1 MYKIEY
7 HKKAVKEILKLKE
20 NNLDKKAK
28 RLIDLI
34 KENPYQT
41 PPPYEKLVGDLQGF
55 YSRRINIKHRLVYQ
69 INEEEKTIKIISL
82 WSHYENYHC

>member
-1 MYKIEY
+1 MYRIEY

-28 RLIDLI
+28 KLVDLI
-34 KENPYQT
+34 RENPYQT

-69 INEEEKTIKIISL
+69 VNEEEKNKNHIVMVTL
-82 WSHYENYHC
+82 